1 MIRSNF
7 IKYRLPALSVA
18 LAIFIQSSLSKIP
31 TLSLGFRMQDKLLHA
46 IVYGILGFLTARAF
60 YFKTSESIKRNAF
73 KLSFITVFL
82 FAISDEI
89 HQSFVPGR
97 SAEFGDLIADLIGMT
112 LAQIIFFSR
121 LGIAPLD

>member
-1 MIRSNF
+1 
-7 IKYRLPALSVA
+7 
-18 LAIFIQSSLSKIP
+18 
-31 TLSLGFRMQDKLLHA
+31 MQDKLLHA